1 MIMNRRMIDQ
11 CLLMVFL
18 CLSYDGVRG
27 TKLSKQEDLE
37 LEKQLKVLNKPPIKT
52 IKTKYGDIYDC
63 VNFYEQPAFN
73 HPLLKN
79 HNYHPQMK
87 PSLSMK
93 ESVSTISTSN
103 YKLSRIECPVGTVPI
118 RRTTKE
124 DLMRHKLM
132 PPPED
137 VMVNNSLIRR
147 ENSSDLK
154 RRYKPLKGYKIAIV
168 HTEDFPGNKFGGAG
182 VITNVYNP
190 HVEGQQHSACR
201 LKLIKETN
209 IIQVGWRVDP
219 TLYGD
224 NLTRLFI
231 HFTDG
236 KTSSCFNLFC
246 PAFVLLNTQIPI
258 DGVFDPVS
266 ERGGNISDIGLSINW
281 DLKEGNWWLFSTE
294 SNTPF
299 GFWPREVFDDDF
311 AHFATRVEWGGV
323 VYSPQGILE
332 PPMGS
337 SFFPIEND
345 NYDAFCKNMTLL
357 SDRGERL
364 FAVESQ
370 LSTYIDNSDLYNVLT
385 NPGLMY
391 YGGPGE
397 Q

>member
-1 MIMNRRMIDQ
+1 
-11 CLLMVFL
+11 MVFL

-52 IKTKYGDIYDC
+52 IKTKYGGIYDC
-63 VNFYEQPAFN
+63 VNFYEQPAFD

-87 PSLSMK
+87 PSFSMK
-93 ESVSTISTSN
+93 ESVSTISRSN
-103 YKLSRIECPVGTVPI
+103 YRSSRIGLPDRGCPVGTIPI

-124 DLMRHKLM
+124 DLIRHKLM
-132 PPPED
+132 PLFED
-137 VMVNNSLIRR
+137 VMFNNSLNR
-147 ENSSDLK
+147 L
-154 RRYKPLKGYKIAIV
+154 AIV
-168 HTEDFPGNKFGGAG
+168 HTEDFPGSKFGGAG

-190 HVEGQQHSACR
+190 RVEGEQHSACR
-201 LKLIKETN
+201 LKMIKEKN

-219 TLYGD
+219 ALYGD

-236 KTSSCFNLFC
+236 KTSSCFNLLC
-246 PAFVLLNTQIPI
+246 PGFVLLNTQIPI
-258 DGVFDPVS
+258 DGVFEPVS
-266 ERGGNISDIGLSINW
+266 QRGGNISEIGLSINW
-281 DLKEGNWWLFSTE
+281 DLEEGNWWLFSTE

-311 AHFATRVEWGGV
+311 AYYVTRVEWGGV
-323 VYSPQGILE
+323 VYSPPGILE

-337 SFFPIEND
+337 SFFPIENN

-357 SDRGERL
+357 SDRGGRL
-364 FAVESQ
+364 YTVESQ
-370 LSTYIDNSDLYNVLT
+370 LSTFLSNSDLYNVST
-385 NPGLMY
+385 IPGLMY

-397 Q
+397 K